1 MSLATAIKAAMG
13 ARGLRAAEVT
23 KRMVDGD
30 DTWNDRTTFYRLLN
44 GATPD
49 PRLGTLI
56 TLCKALEVSPT
67 ELVQMA
73 EVWPYHDRP
82 TAPIDLAL
90 RAVFAQMQTLPAAE
104 KRRVAAL
111 VAHIAEAYSTHSAG
125 DENDERATP
134 PTS

>member
-1 MSLATAIKAAMG
+1 MSLATAIKAAMN

-30 DTWNDRTTFYRLLN
+30 DTWNDHTTFYRLLN

-56 TLCKALEVSPT
+56 TLCTALEISPT

-73 EVWPYHDRP
+73 GVWPYHARP
-82 TAPIDLAL
+82 TDPIDLEL
-90 RAVFAQMQTLPAAE
+90 RAVFAHMLALPAAE

-111 VAHIAEAYSTHSAG
+111 VAHVAEAYSTHSAG
-125 DENDERATP
+125 DENDEPVTAP
-134 PTS
+134 PS